1 MPAISKSILREI
13 FPRLTNDVG
22 VEELRR
28 RLDFAASLD
37 FTTMLDGTA
46 PDSTLLDWKAHR
58 LTLIILHVLQNR
70 IPAEDQV
77 ARIFRVPET
86 TAGQILKK
94 ALSVNGLALSHHLVQ
109 TVRNVIDLAEPIG
122 SENPAAY
129 FRIHVRSKYLTD
141 FMNRIIEDEDPDVE
155 RIRRKRNVNAHQVST
170 DALAILRGYC
180 GSEQQ

>member
-1 MPAISKSILREI
+1 MPAMSEPILREI

-22 VEELRR
+22 VEEVRR
-28 RLDFAASLD
+28 RLDLAASLD

-58 LTLIILHVLQNR
+58 LTLIIRHVLQDR

-94 ALSVNGLALSHHLVQ
+94 ALSVNSLALNGHLVQ
-109 TVRNVIDLAEPIG
+109 TVRNVIDRSEPIG

-141 FMNRIIEDEDPDVE
+141 FMNRIIEDKDPDVE
-155 RIRRKRNVNAHQVST
+155 RIRRKRNVNAYQVSA

-180 GSEQQ
+180 GIEP

>member
-1 MPAISKSILREI
+1 MPAISDSIAREI
-13 FPRLTNDVG
+13 FPRLSDDVG
-22 VEELRR
+22 VDEVRK
-28 RLDFAASLD
+28 RLVSAASQD
-37 FTTMLDGTA
+37 YATMLDGTA

-58 LTLIILHVLQNR
+58 LTLIILHVLQDR

-94 ALSVNGLALSHHLVQ
+94 AMSVNGPALSRYLVE
-109 TVRNVIDLAEPIG
+109 TVRYVIDRAEPIG

-141 FMNRIIEDEDPDVE
+141 FMNRIIEDDDPDVE
-155 RIRRKRNVNAHQVST
+155 RIRRKRNVNAHQISA
-170 DALAILRGYC
+170 DALAILRSYC
-180 GSEQQ
+180 DIEHQ